1 VICEAG
7 FRCTSIVTDACCPST
22 ATGAKCALPRTH
34 LIGILHYPSLQ
45 SRKDTTQTH
54 AWTNT
59 STRNAAQ
66 LSIQASM
73 SRRVSGCRNTPVAQT
88 QRTRANATYS
98 QVQHHTHEPQ
108 SASTCRDSHANAGA
122 PCGHTRTRIHAV
134 VPAARALRSCAR
146 RRMAWQLQLSI
157 STMLAMA
164 HILLTT
170 RDTSVTTTVRKRA
183 AHAICVRLRMRTPAE
198 SLTHAK
204 YRRMHA
210 ACLR

>member
-1 VICEAG
+1 M
-7 FRCTSIVTDACCPST
+7 TDTCCPSN

-34 LIGILHYPSLQ
+34 LIGILLLSLITIAQ
-45 SRKDTTQTH
+45 RHNTT

-88 QRTRANATYS
+88 QRTRQYNATRTHGNA
-98 QVQHHTHEPQ
+98 QVH
-108 SASTCRDSHANAGA
+108 CRDSHANAGA
-122 PCGHTRTRIHAV
+122 PCGHTRTRMHAV
-134 VPAARALRSCAR
+134 APAARALSSCVR

-164 HILLTT
+164 PILLTT

-183 AHAICVRLRMRTPAE
+183 AHALCIRLRMRAPAE
-198 SLTHAK
+198 SFAPAK

-210 ACLR
+210 AWLR